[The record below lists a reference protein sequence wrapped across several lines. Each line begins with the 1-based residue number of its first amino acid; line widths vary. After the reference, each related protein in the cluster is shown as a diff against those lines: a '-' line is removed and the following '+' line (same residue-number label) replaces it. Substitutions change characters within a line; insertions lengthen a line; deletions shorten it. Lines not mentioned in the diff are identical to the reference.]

1 MKKYLVI
8 FVIVLFAGTGFRADA
23 QSADSKPLFSFR
35 GVLFGILKDI
45 GTEATNIISSVHN
58 PFSQSATDAPPA
70 AQTNSE
76 SAFSFA
82 IMGDT
87 QNFSAGNPKGNFQT
101 VVGDISKHKVDL
113 VFSTGDL
120 TGSCE
125 SYTECLK
132 KHTDWKNIDAPL
144 LSKTYAAMGNHDNI
158 GDKGDKAWQDAF
170 SFPANGPNGY
180 SELTYSFDF
189 KNSHFVVLDSDS
201 PDMHEIN
208 GEQRA
213 WLEKDL
219 AASHKENN
227 FVFFHEPAFPVS
239 SKAGESLD
247 KNPGERDALWNIF
260 DKYNVTAVFN
270 GHEHIVSRRKIDSSV
285 LPSVKNAI
293 YQFVFGSTDSFD
305 HDLPDPGVVEY
316 ANQGQ
321 GRFGIV
327 SVNGKEITVKT
338 MSADNQEFNSF
349 TFAK

>member
-8 FVIVLFAGTGFRADA
+8 FVIALFAGTGSRADA
-23 QSADSKPLFSFR
+23 QSADSKPLLSFR
-35 GVLFGILKDI
+35 GVLYGILEDVKEDVQ
-45 GTEATNIISSVHN
+45 NIASAVRN
-58 PFSQSATDAPPA
+58 PFSSNATAPSVTG
-70 AQTNSE
+70 QVSGENNL
-76 SAFSFA
+76 SFA
-82 IMGDT
+82 VMGDT
-87 QNFSAGNPKGNFQT
+87 QNFSIGNPKGNFQT
-101 VVGDISKHKVDL
+101 VVGDIAKDNVDL

-132 KHTDWKNIDAPL
+132 KHTDWKNIDASL

-158 GDKGDKAWQDAF
+158 GDKGGKAWQDAF
-170 SFPANGPNGY
+170 NFPTNGPSGY
-180 SELTYSFDF
+180 SELTYSFNF

-201 PDMHEIN
+201 SDLHEIN
-208 GEQRA
+208 SEQRT

-219 AASHKENN
+219 AANKKDNT

-239 SKAGESLD
+239 SKVGESLD
-247 KNPGERDALWNIF
+247 KNPEERNALWQIF
-260 DKYNVTAVFN
+260 DKHNVTGVFN
-270 GHEHIVSRRKIDSSV
+270 GHEHIVSRRKIG
-285 LPSVKNAI
+285 NI

-305 HDLPDPGVVEY
+305 HDLPDPGVAEY

-338 MSADNQEFNSF
+338 YSPDNQELDFF
-349 TFAK
+349 TFLK